1 MAVIAFKLILE
12 RGKFRRHL
20 DQTQDKVRY
29 FETGVSDDLI
39 KGHYAQNSISFG
51 C

>member
-1 MAVIAFKLILE
+1 
-12 RGKFRRHL
+12 L
-20 DQTQDKVRY
+20 DQTQDDKVRY
-29 FETGVSDDLI
+29 FETCVSDDLI